1 MLEQSLAETQREVA
15 ARAAAHEHLLAA
27 HAESAA
33 LHAESAALHAES
45 AAAFRQR
52 ISAQEETIATLTR
65 SVDEYK
71 TLARHLHEE
80 NERLKRGLLG
90 QKAERFS
97 TNEGQLSL
105 AMLELAYSQGGTQV
119 TPDVHGGKQ
128 IVGEHIRGKA
138 KRKPLPEHLP

>member
-1 MLEQSLAETQREVA
+1 MTDAARIEMLEQSLAEFQRDA
-15 ARAAAHEHLLAA
+15 MSRAAAYEQALAA
-27 HAESAA
+27 QQATVAA
-33 LHAESAALHAES
+33 QQAVIVS
-45 AAAFRQR
+45 Q
-52 ISAQEETIATLTR
+52 QETIATLTR

-71 TLARHLHEE
+71 TLVRHLHEE

-119 TPDVHGGKQ
+119 TPDEPGGKQ
-128 IVGEHIRGKA
+128 IVGEHLRGKA
-138 KRKPLPEHLP
+138 KRKPHAKSR